1 MNEVPTYQP
10 PEGVHGP
17 TLGRDLPDGCERAS
31 AYMAPDD
38 RRSSWLTAGDG
49 VPMAHQIYWWRF
61 PPLRVGDPT
70 PDGTRRVWTCKV
82 GGTVAN
88 LPGGSDLPMR
98 KAVAEAFTELTGQPV
113 EFCFSGW
120 GDDLDESELAV
131 VEDRAP
137 DPEVIRAALAKRLE
151 ALPNPEP
158 PATDELRERIA
169 RAMFDRDGFAVRW
182 DEASVNT
189 TARYSRL
196 ADAVLAVLPKPPDGC
211 EAVFLPTD
219 VVDHYV
225 SAEPPAGR
233 WERQASFVVNACR
246 EAQARRG
253 TATTPPPA
261 PPWPGAVLS
270 GLTDEDGVPTWL
282 AQAGQVR
289 GEQVRACTSVPW
301 LPNTSY
307 GEDEWVE
314 VRAPRPA
321 PEPETERVPV
331 WEAVDRWM
339 PGGRVICGWQW
350 STQTRD
356 GSVTHDDG
364 TFTPVH
370 DAPTVEVLKDGNP

>member
-1 MNEVPTYQP
+1 MNETKTEWRDCADPDELAAAVAAGVEVLRMRGGGWVPSALT
-10 PEGVHGP
+10 H
-17 TLGRDLPDGCERAS
+17 RDDFA
-31 AYMAPDD
+31 
-38 RRSSWLTAGDG
+38 WFLT
-49 VPMAHQIYWWRF
+49 H
-61 PPLRVGDPT
+61 
-70 PDGTRRVWTCKV
+70 GTRYQLPTAWT
-82 GGTVAN
+82 
-88 LPGGSDLPMR
+88 
-98 KAVAEAFTELTGQPV
+98 
-113 EFCFSGW
+113 W
-120 GDDLDESELAV
+120 H
-131 VEDRAP
+131 
-137 DPEVIRAALAKRLE
+137 
-151 ALPNPEP
+151 PEP

-253 TATTPPPA
+253 TATTTPPV

-289 GEQVRACTSVPW
+289 GEQVRGWRDMAWYRPDGHSSDT
-301 LPNTSY
+301 
-307 GEDEWVE
+307 WVE
-314 VRAPRPA
+314 VRAPRAMP
-321 PEPETERVPV
+321 ERVPV
-331 WEAVDRWM
+331 TLTLPAETAHALLRYIEDGDYDTDYVIDRLADLLTDATEA
-339 PGGRVICGWQW
+339 
-350 STQTRD
+350 
-356 GSVTHDDG
+356 
-364 TFTPVH
+364 TP
-370 DAPTVEVLKDGNP
+370 